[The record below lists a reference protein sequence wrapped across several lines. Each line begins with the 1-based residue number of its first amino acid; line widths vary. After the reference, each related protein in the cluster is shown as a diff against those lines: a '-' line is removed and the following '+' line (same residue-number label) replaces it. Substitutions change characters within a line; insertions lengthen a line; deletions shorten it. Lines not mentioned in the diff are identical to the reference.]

1 MYYINTLKR
10 ELVDT
15 NAYKLQPSLSE
26 RVIVDGHGCH
36 TALHFGVKAK
46 ENQDK
51 VPTLYWLPKLHKKP
65 YKARFIANS
74 SSCTTTELSNLL
86 TSCLTA
92 VKKHVIKYCEKVYE
106 RSCKNLFWSIKNSG
120 EILDKLKAIDFN
132 ATSLSTYDFST
143 LYTTLPYN
151 LINDKLIDLIER
163 TFQREGSPYLA
174 CNDRNAFLLQ
184 KNLKNIMHGRVKM
197 YVMRCPFCWTTFLFH
212 LAPSSIDKKL
222 GFLWALIVLPRL
234 QIYSCFVMRGTL

>member
-26 RVIVDGHGCH
+26 RVIVDGYGCH

-74 SSCTTTELSNLL
+74 SSCTTTELSKLL

-92 VKKHVIKYCEKVYE
+92 VKNMLSNIVKKYMRDPVKTYFG
-106 RSCKNLFWSIKNSG
+106 R
-120 EILDKLKAIDFN
+120 LKIQVKF
-132 ATSLSTYDFST
+132 
-143 LYTTLPYN
+143 
-151 LINDKLIDLIER
+151 LINLKLEISIRPVCLLMI
-163 TFQREGSPYLA
+163 
-174 CNDRNAFLLQ
+174 FLLFT
-184 KNLKNIMHGRVKM
+184 LL
-197 YVMRCPFCWTTFLFH
+197 Y
-212 LAPSSIDKKL
+212 
-222 GFLWALIVLPRL
+222 LI
-234 QIYSCFVMRGTL
+234 I